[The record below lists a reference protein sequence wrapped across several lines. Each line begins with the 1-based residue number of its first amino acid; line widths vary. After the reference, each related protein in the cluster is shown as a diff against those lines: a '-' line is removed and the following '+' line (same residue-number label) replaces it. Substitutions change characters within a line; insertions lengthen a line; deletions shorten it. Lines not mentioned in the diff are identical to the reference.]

1 MSENDDLFEVQ
12 TQEKEEKKSKIKEI
26 EESKAQDLSNFYSFV
41 KKIPSLD
48 WVTVILILGEFIL
61 LLYGLLLLLG
71 RAPLS

>member
-12 TQEKEEKKSKIKEI
+12 PEEKKEKKSKIKEI
-26 EESKAQDLSNFYSFV
+26 EQSKAQDLSNIYSGI

-48 WVTVILILGEFIL
+48 WVTVVLVLGEFTL

-71 RAPLS
+71 MAPLS